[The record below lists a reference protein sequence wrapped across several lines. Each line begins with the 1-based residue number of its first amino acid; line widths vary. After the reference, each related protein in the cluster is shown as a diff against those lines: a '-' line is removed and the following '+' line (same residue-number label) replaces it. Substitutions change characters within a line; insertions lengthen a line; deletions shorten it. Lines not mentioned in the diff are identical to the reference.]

1 MKLSTA
7 TLLTAGLVDAQW
19 ATNYKAG
26 HAGKTFKTKPKGSF
40 RLSVENL

>member
-1 MKLSTA
+1 MKISTA

-26 HAGKTFKTKPKGSF
+26 HAGKTLKP
-40 RLSVENL
+40 